1 MGGCFWTLKLPN
13 LMGSGG
19 KSELPLHGAPLRLQ
33 KRKAGWGVFYTI
45 KQHYHSLIVS
55 MKIYFTMTL
64 YNIRIRVS
72 RYSVLDLDKIDIQL
86 LLSQHLISM
95 KRLQFQ
101 KLWKTSI
108 ECIPSKSQR
117 NWSTASKKW
126 KRV

>member
-33 KRKAGWGVFYTI
+33 KRKAGWGAFYTI

-86 LLSQHLISM
+86 LLYQHLISM